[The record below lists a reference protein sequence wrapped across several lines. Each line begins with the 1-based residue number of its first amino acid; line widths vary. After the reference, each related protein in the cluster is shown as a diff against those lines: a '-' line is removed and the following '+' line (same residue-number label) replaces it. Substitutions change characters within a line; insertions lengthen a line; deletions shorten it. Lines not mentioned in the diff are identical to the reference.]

1 VEYVAAE
8 LFSMLML
15 RRKKLMN
22 RLDYLRAKRRILE
35 VFVPG
40 CDSASVAKSLGDEEM
55 ETLLDAVT
63 PSLPFR
69 KPAQMQSLSM
79 FLFEGAKR
87 FDRWFPPS
95 PYVVPKG
102 HHERFAK
109 FVSAFWRV
117 EHDAPTNCAVFKLH
131 LIRDHV
137 FKRFDE
143 MPLCAI
149 ALPEVVQFQQQI
161 EQIPVPSSL
170 VKQAEF
176 TQQKS
181 ELLFVLNG
189 LTDRSLR
196 TIFRFRIP
204 YVLHKQP
211 LELDFR
217 WLGVPMRASIVPS
230 FRAMEESFIRTGQ
243 NAAISVGASRWQT
256 GSSVIIIE
264 QEALVDGSAYTE
276 RLQSLP
282 GTESPVD
289 GWPKSFTVAFSI
301 LHNQVWTLRTEHSG
315 HQDWIPAPRDLSDL
329 EFWIKTSS
337 SDRFGYIKKGSPA
350 ALLEIFAPT
359 EHSLQICLGD
369 LTRLSWSDE
378 CRVRASMYLELGDT
392 NEALFWLNVAVE
404 SLISQRFAEIE
415 FMITRPGLAADLE
428 SPKEH
433 WSEAEA
439 ILLKQ
444 FPEMAGKVKWPSGTI
459 HVSVFG
465 KLKTLYRLIPMKTS
479 LEELVLRYRDVSG
492 ERNDLFHGK
501 RETRVTVAA
510 VEAASKSLIW
520 IRANMWP
527 LQSGDSSATV

>member
-1 VEYVAAE
+1 
-8 LFSMLML
+8 
-15 RRKKLMN
+15 MN

-196 TIFRFRIP
+196 TIF
-204 YVLHKQP
+204 H
-211 LELDFR
+211 
-217 WLGVPMRASIVPS
+217 MCC
-230 FRAMEESFIRTGQ
+230 
-243 NAAISVGASRWQT
+243 ISSH
-256 GSSVIIIE
+256 
-264 QEALVDGSAYTE
+264 L
-276 RLQSLP
+276 
-282 GTESPVD
+282 
-289 GWPKSFTVAFSI
+289 
-301 LHNQVWTLRTEHSG
+301 
-315 HQDWIPAPRDLSDL
+315 
-329 EFWIKTSS
+329 
-337 SDRFGYIKKGSPA
+337 
-350 ALLEIFAPT
+350 
-359 EHSLQICLGD
+359 
-369 LTRLSWSDE
+369 
-378 CRVRASMYLELGDT
+378 
-392 NEALFWLNVAVE
+392 
-404 SLISQRFAEIE
+404 SLIS
-415 FMITRPGLAADLE
+415 GGWV
-428 SPKEH
+428 SPCEH
-433 WSEAEA
+433 PLSLPFERWRKALFEQVKTQPYQLGPLDGRQARQ
-439 ILLKQ
+439 LLSLSRKHLLTVALIPSVSNRCQ
-444 FPEMAGKVKWPSGTI
+444 ERSRQLMAGLS
-459 HVSVFG
+459 
-465 KLKTLYRLIPMKTS
+465 RLQW
-479 LEELVLRYRDVSG
+479 
-492 ERNDLFHGK
+492 LF
-501 RETRVTVAA
+501 R
-510 VEAASKSLIW
+510 
-520 IRANMWP
+520 
-527 LQSGDSSATV
+527 SSTT